1 MSSANVIRL
10 QLESA
15 LAHRIPSAFTPAPR
29 IVRPVSSVGILAVD
43 ELLHGGL
50 PIGEITEIIGPESSG
65 RTSLSLSFL
74 AHMTQAGKV
83 CAWVD
88 VSSALH
94 PQSASAAGIDLAR
107 LLWVRCGV
115 SQKGKAHVVPSCGFT
130 LPKAYLAPPPV
141 KKGLYGGG
149 FGPHPRTESKGLSA
163 AVSGFLAPEAIAPRC
178 AEPQRRAKA
187 ETQPYEPT
195 FPPLTA
201 AARRSSVSGKP
212 WARIEQALRVTDL
225 LLQAG
230 GFSAIVLDMGS
241 IAPEF
246 ALRVPLG
253 TWFRYQKAA
262 ERSQV
267 SIVLL
272 TQHAC
277 AKSSASLVLRL
288 QAGAMQDEETVFT
301 GMDYRVEAIRDRFN
315 TPPSNVIPLRRPPQR
330 ETGARWKSRM
340 TWADSK

>member
-1 MSSANVIRL
+1 MSSANAVRL

-29 IVRPVSSVGILAVD
+29 ALRPVASVGILAVD
-43 ELLHGGL
+43 EFLHGGL
-50 PIGEITEIIGPESSG
+50 PIGAITEIIGPESSG

-74 AHMTQAGKV
+74 ARMTQAGKV

-88 VSSALH
+88 VSSVLH

-115 SQKGKAHVVPSCGFT
+115 SPKNRSRPEPSSGFAI
-130 LPKAYLAPPPV
+130 PKAYLAPPPV

-163 AVSGFLAPEAIAPRC
+163 AVSDFLAPEAIAPRC
-178 AEPQRRAKA
+178 AEPQRRAKV

-195 FPPLTA
+195 SPTLTA
-201 AARRSSVSGKP
+201 DTRQPPVSGKP

-315 TPPSNVIPLRRPPQR
+315 TPPSNVIPLRRPAQR
-330 ETGARWKSRM
+330 VTGASWKSRM
-340 TWADSK
+340 VWAASR